1 MRPQHVQHLPR
12 APRHLRQ
19 PAARQREL
27 MRGLMSSTQ
36 SARLL
41 PLHEGCRRQRPASG
55 APGKWPAGCRTAKS
69 PNCPPVRCGPVGRNR
84 RHGLRN
90 WSRLRRWG
98 LGWRPVCVCV
108 CVATL
113 QEVRPPDQ
121 QGPREVTVVVALMIC
136 CHGQSSCLPRHSQS
150 PDQIA
155 ACPTPPLLRA
165 RPCDRSP
172 GSLKVAQYLTWSPNA
187 RKQAAV

>member
-1 MRPQHVQHLPR
+1 MKG
-12 APRHLRQ
+12 AGGS
-19 PAARQREL
+19 
-27 MRGLMSSTQ
+27 GL
-36 SARLL
+36 LL
-41 PLHEGCRRQRPASG
+41 VLPASG
-55 APGKWPAGCRTAKS
+55 PPAAALASRRTAHL
-69 PNCPPVRCGPVGRNR
+69 CDAARWEGTVDMACETGHACGDG
-84 RHGLRN
+84 
-90 WSRLRRWG
+90 
-98 LGWRPVCVCV
+98 GWAGDLCVCV

-113 QEVRPPDQ
+113 QEIRPPDQ